1 MVGTGVLM
9 SQLLVEH
16 VLDTTADEENR
27 RWVYASWANT
37 SLFKEPELD
46 TKNTHTHTETH
57 THTGTNTRNCH
68 KGAPGGLWK
77 LRVKASQAF

>member
-27 RWVYASWANT
+27 MWVYASWANT
-37 SLFKEPELD
+37 SLFAELELD
-46 TKNTHTHTETH
+46 THTDTHTH
-57 THTGTNTRNCH
+57 
-68 KGAPGGLWK
+68 
-77 LRVKASQAF
+77 